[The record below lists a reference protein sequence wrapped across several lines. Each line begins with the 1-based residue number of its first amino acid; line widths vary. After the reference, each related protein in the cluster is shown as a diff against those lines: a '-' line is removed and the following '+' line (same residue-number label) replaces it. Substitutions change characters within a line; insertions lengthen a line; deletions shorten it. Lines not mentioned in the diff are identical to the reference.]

1 VSTEIN
7 EYASD
12 VYFANGIDT
21 SFAITI
27 T

>member
-1 VSTEIN
+1 VELDK
-7 EYASD
+7 YASD